1 MTAPGLPGAPLHSAA
16 ILALHWQV
24 NVIKPEGFFGGML
37 AEPVARSGVI
47 GRAVEFHAAA
57 RDAGAQLVF
66 TRFTVPEKGSSLI
79 RNTAFMR
86 SVGDAQESFRPD
98 APGAQIIPE
107 MAGLA
112 QDAHVSDNQ
121 KLSGLAGNDV
131 VRWLLDRSLST
142 VFITGV
148 ATNLTVEQTARHGTD
163 LGLTVYVVSDCV
175 TAADQPIHEASLAN
189 LELTTA
195 GCVTADQALTQLKG

>member
-1 MTAPGLPGAPLHSAA
+1 
-16 ILALHWQV
+16 
-24 NVIKPEGFFGGML
+24 
-37 AEPVARSGVI
+37 
-47 GRAVEFHAAA
+47 
-57 RDAGAQLVF
+57 
-66 TRFTVPEKGSSLI
+66 
-79 RNTAFMR
+79 
-86 SVGDAQESFRPD
+86 
-98 APGAQIIPE
+98 
-107 MAGLA
+107 
-112 QDAHVSDNQ
+112 VSDNQ

-175 TAADQPIHEASLAN
+175 TAADQATHEASLAN

-195 GCVTADQALTQLKG
+195 GCVTTDQALAKIKG